1 MTPHLTHE
9 QLCDLIIAA
18 PDVFPND
25 VSPNAEAAEAA
36 HDHLRDCLLCTA
48 ELQALRNSLDLFR
61 HAARSYAG
69 QQYARPTIHK
79 TSIAPSPRYLS
90 HVLYW
95 AVAAVIAI
103 AVLLPLKLYRQHASA
118 PQPEATVI
126 VAPQTMHA
134 QTMHTTESDE
144 ALLEGIAQDL
154 STDVP
159 SPLRP
164 LADPTASASVDTAQS
179 ISTQRKN

>member
-1 MTPHLTHE
+1 MTAHLTHE

-18 PDVFPND
+18 PDV
-25 VSPNAEAAEAA
+25 SPNAEAAR
-36 HDHLRDCLLCTA
+36 DHLRDCLLCTA
-48 ELQALRNSLDLFR
+48 ELQTLRNSLDLFR
-61 HAARSYAG
+61 HAAFSYAG
-69 QQYARPTIHK
+69 HQYAGPAIHK

-95 AVAAVIAI
+95 AVAAVLVI
-103 AVLLPLKLYRQHASA
+103 AVLLPLSLHRQHASA
-118 PQPEATVI
+118 PQPEATAI
-126 VAPQTMHA
+126 VAPQTIQA
-134 QTMHTTESDE
+134 VHTTESDE